1 MTGPVMT
8 HPAHIL
14 HSLRDLDVDK
24 IAFEVA
30 RNQCGPKHP
39 PDVLL
44 MDCGITDAQF
54 VALCDDALFKRKV
67 RDYVKELTE
76 NGTSFQLK
84 ARLLAED
91 LLATNYK
98 LAKSKDTPPSV
109 AEKLIANTVRWAG
122 LDKKADGAPDAFAG
136 GPKINISINL
146 GDTPLSAPTTSVTI
160 DAQAP
165 QPEALPTTQGE
176 NDEHEQHSGEDV

>member
-1 MTGPVMT
+1 MT

-14 HSLRDLDVDK
+14 HSLRDLDYDK

-30 RNQCGPKHP
+30 RNQCGPKNP
-39 PDVLL
+39 IEILL
-44 MDCGITDAQF
+44 MDCGVTEAQF
-54 VALCDDALFKRKV
+54 MALCDDALFKRKT
-67 RDYVKELTE
+67 RDFVKELTE

-122 LDKKADGAPDAFAG
+122 LDKKADGDSNPLGG

-146 GDTPLSAPTTSVTI
+146 GDDSTPRTASVTI
-160 DAQAP
+160 DNDSPAVP
-165 QPEALPTTQGE
+165 TNALPQGE
-176 NDEHEQHSGEDV
+176 NDDASEPDHPQ

>member
-1 MTGPVMT
+1 MT

-14 HSLRDLDVDK
+14 HSLQNLDTDK

-30 RNQCGPKHP
+30 RNQCGPKNP
-39 PDVLL
+39 IDVLL
-44 MDCGITDAQF
+44 MDCGITEAQF
-54 VALCDDALFKRKV
+54 MALCDDALFARKV
-67 RDYVKELTE
+67 REYVKELTE

-98 LAKSKDTPPSV
+98 LAKSKETPPSV

-122 LDKKADGAPDAFAG
+122 LDKKADGAADTFGG

-146 GDTPLSAPTTSVTI
+146 GDDSTPRTASVTI
-160 DAQAP
+160 DAAVPTQALL
-165 QPEALPTTQGE
+165 PETNGE
-176 NDEHEQHSGEDV
+176 NDEH